1 MIVFL
6 SCCTPIYGDPK
17 LHLNIRALAGGGL
30 AMSFEREMNPSQR
43 QQYTGLAKAGTSMAG
58 LRIHGDIQ

>member
-1 MIVFL
+1 
-6 SCCTPIYGDPK
+6 
-17 LHLNIRALAGGGL
+17 LNIRALAGGGL